1 MSRKGHGVPQDYV
14 QAHMWFNLTAARGDK
29 LAKENRDIVAKQI
42 TPAQIAEAQRLAWD
56 WKPKNKV

>member
-1 MSRKGHGVPQDYV
+1 
-14 QAHMWFNLTAARGDK
+14 MWFNLTAARGDK